1 MHRSLDIKSVV
12 CPTCRQTINYLDK
25 RPIHAINQHSKTKGH
40 FTCDI
45 CKKACITPKSLAK
58 HKRRQ
63 HRIFPLENQTTQQAQ
78 GLDDPTSHSESSI
91 SAPDEWSYAIPD
103 FSESPYVASSNIDYS
118 PRFSLPT
125 LKPKEET
132 PPPPALGPWR
142 ERADQGTSSNIVQF
156 AQPSDS
162 NMRRPEGDIDVNGV
176 SRSGQPSKARGTRVQ
191 PGRYIPPH
199 ACRICLGGL
208 TDPVTVP
215 CGHVFCHRC
224 NKPFGTQKSLEAHVA
239 DVHPR
244 TTINSRP
251 GPHTPQVGINGAVSE
266 NVLAYETW
274 KTLIEKR
281 MAAIRL
287 GPISNY
293 AGLDPTLLASRGGG
307 SEPNLTDFSVNCSEA
322 PDSEHDLPSTSGVTP
337 DKITTQARGISQ
349 SVRPP
354 RVNHSSSGDDRP
366 GSLVVW
372 VCRSCEKGAVEPV
385 RPPCMHVFC
394 YGCIKSS
401 LQCPACKVPI
411 LIRPGPQVH
420 AREREMN

>member
-1 MHRSLDIKSVV
+1 
-12 CPTCRQTINYLDK
+12 
-25 RPIHAINQHSKTKGH
+25 
-40 FTCDI
+40 
-45 CKKACITPKSLAK
+45 
-58 HKRRQ
+58 
-63 HRIFPLENQTTQQAQ
+63 
-78 GLDDPTSHSESSI
+78 
-91 SAPDEWSYAIPD
+91 
-103 FSESPYVASSNIDYS
+103 
-118 PRFSLPT
+118 
-125 LKPKEET
+125 
-132 PPPPALGPWR
+132 
-142 ERADQGTSSNIVQF
+142 
-156 AQPSDS
+156 
-162 NMRRPEGDIDVNGV
+162 
-176 SRSGQPSKARGTRVQ
+176 
-191 PGRYIPPH
+191 
-199 ACRICLGGL
+199 
-208 TDPVTVP
+208 
-215 CGHVFCHRC
+215 
-224 NKPFGTQKSLEAHVA
+224 
-239 DVHPR
+239 
-244 TTINSRP
+244 
-251 GPHTPQVGINGAVSE
+251 
-266 NVLAYETW
+266 
-274 KTLIEKR
+274 

-394 YGCIKSS
+394 YGCVTSRYSGEDLIYQFLSSCIKSS